1 MIKKYRSPIQRL
13 TVLLLF
19 ISFQSCYYDH
29 PEEEVLSKTE
39 VSFAADVQPI
49 FDANCTVC
57 HPALVPNPDLSE
69 GNSYPTLINEN
80 YIIANDLDG
89 SLLYQRLIGN
99 PSVMPPTGSLPDS
112 QITLIKNWI
121 EQGALN
127 N

>member
-1 MIKKYRSPIQRL
+1 MIKQFRSLFKRL

-19 ISFQSCYYDH
+19 ISFESCYYDH
-29 PEEEVLSKTE
+29 PEVEAPSQTV
-39 VSFAADVQPI
+39 VSYATDVQPI
-49 FDANCTVC
+49 FEANCTVC
-57 HPALVPNPDLSE
+57 HPALVPKPDLSE
-69 GNSYPTLINEN
+69 ANSYSTLIDQN
-80 YIIANDLDG
+80 YVIANDTEG

-112 QITLIKNWI
+112 DIALIKNWI